1 MACENVSW
9 GFTVRLWWA
18 YTWRALFWGVGIA
31 FLTMFTI
38 SFFLIQQG
46 LSKEQFINVLV
57 WANLPLF
64 LLGIFVQIW

>member
-18 YTWRALFWGVGIA
+18 YTWRVLFLGVGIA
-31 FLTMFTI
+31 FLAMFTI

-46 LSKEQFINVLV
+46 LSKEQFIDVLV
-57 WANLPLF
+57 
-64 LLGIFVQIW
+64 